1 MFKKNKQYAIKIFA
15 MEYVFEEFRRNG
27 SKNRLTQEVEALKRM
42 HDENVVTLYDYGS
55 FIDLDNTYYYIIMEY
70 LEGENL
76 KELLSR
82 EGNKSI
88 NDCCLLGIQILHGLN
103 VIHNNNIV
111 HRDLKP
117 ENIFFNKGR

>member
-1 MFKKNKQYAIKIFA
+1 